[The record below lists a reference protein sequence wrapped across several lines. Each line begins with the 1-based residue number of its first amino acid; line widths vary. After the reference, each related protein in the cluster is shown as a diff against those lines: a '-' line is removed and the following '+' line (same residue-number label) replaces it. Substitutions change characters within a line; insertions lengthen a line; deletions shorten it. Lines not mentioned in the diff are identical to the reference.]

1 MFISEAYAQ
10 AAGAPGAGGFESL
23 QQFLPLVLIFV
34 VFYFLLLR
42 PQQKKMKAHREM
54 VSQLRRGDRVL
65 TQGGIVGQIA
75 KVLNDAEVSVEIS
88 EGVRVR
94 VMRSAISEVLAKPEP
109 VGGSKDAKETKDV
122 KEANDEPDAATPAAG
137 GQTPSE
143 EKSGSI
149 LGKLLGKK

>member
-1 MFISEAYAQ
+1 MFITEAFAQ
-10 AAGAPGAGGFESL
+10 AAGGAPAAGGLENL

-42 PQQKKMKAHREM
+42 PQQKKMKAHREL

-65 TQGGIVGQIA
+65 TQGGIIGQVV
-75 KVLNDAEVSVEIS
+75 KVLNDAEVSVEIA

-94 VMRSAISEVLAKPEP
+94 VMRSAVAEVLAKTEP
-109 VGGSKDAKETKDV
+109 VGGAKEAKEAKETKEDA
-122 KEANDEPDAATPAAG
+122 EAATPAEG
-137 GQTPSE
+137 GEAKAE
-143 EKSGSI
+143 EKSGSA

>member
-10 AAGAPGAGGFESL
+10 AAGAPAGGLDSL

-54 VSQLRRGDRVL
+54 VSQVRRGDRVL
-65 TQGGIVGQIA
+65 TQGGIIGQIN
-75 KVLNDAEVSVEIS
+75 KVISDSEVSVEIA

-94 VMRSAISEVLAKPEP
+94 VMRSAISEVLAKTEP
-109 VGGSKDAKETKDV
+109 VTGGAKDSAGKDGKDDGETSAVAVEDPKAED
-122 KEANDEPDAATPAAG
+122 KKPA
-137 GQTPSE
+137 SM
-143 EKSGSI
+143 
-149 LGKLLGKK
+149 LGKLFGRN

>member
-10 AAGAPGAGGFESL
+10 AAGAAAGGLDSL

-54 VSQLRRGDRVL
+54 VAQLRRGDRVL
-65 TQGGIVGQIA
+65 TQGGIVGQIN
-75 KVLNDAEVSVEIS
+75 KVISESEVSVEIA

-94 VMRSAISEVLAKPEP
+94 VMRGAITEVLAKTEP
-109 VGGSKDAKETKDV
+109 VSSAAAKDAKDDG
-122 KEANDEPDAATPAAG
+122 EATSVVTEEPKV
-137 GQTPSE
+137 E
-143 EKSGSI
+143 EKKASF
-149 LGKLLGKK
+149 LGKLLGKN

>member
-10 AAGAPGAGGFESL
+10 AAGATAGGLDSL

-54 VSQLRRGDRVL
+54 VAQLRRGDRVL
-65 TQGGIVGQIA
+65 TQGGILGQIN
-75 KVLNDAEVSVEIS
+75 KVISDSEVSVEIA

-94 VMRSAISEVLAKPEP
+94 MTRSAITEVLAKTEP
-109 VGGSKDAKETKDV
+109 VAGAAKDAKSDGDVASETAEGPKV
-122 KEANDEPDAATPAAG
+122 
-137 GQTPSE
+137 E
-143 EKSGSI
+143 EKKTSF
-149 LGKLLGKK
+149 LGKLLGKN

>member
-10 AAGAPGAGGFESL
+10 AAAPAAGGLENL

-54 VSQLRRGDRVL
+54 VTQLRRGDRVL
-65 TQGGIVGQIA
+65 TSGGILGQIT
-75 KVLNDAEVSVEIS
+75 KVLNETEVQVEIA

-94 VMRSAISEVLAKPEP
+94 VARSAISEVLAKTEP
-109 VGGSKDAKETKDV
+109 AGGAKEGAAKEGKD
-122 KEANDEPDAATPAAG
+122 EAETAAEAKP
-137 GQTPSE
+137 E
-143 EKSGSI
+143 EKSSSV

>member
-10 AAGAPGAGGFESL
+10 AAAGGGGFDNL

-54 VSQLRRGDRVL
+54 VAQLRRGDRVL
-65 TQGGIVGQIA
+65 IQGGIIGQIN
-75 KVLNDAEVSVEIS
+75 KVVSDTEVMIEIA

-94 VMRSAISEVLAKPEP
+94 VMRSAVAEVLAKTEP
-109 VGGSKDAKETKDV
+109 VGSAREPKETKD
-122 KEANDEPDAATPAAG
+122 DAAPDVPAASAQP
-137 GQTPSE
+137 QTAL
-143 EKSGSI
+143 EKGSSI
-149 LGKLLGKK
+149 LGKLLGRK

>member
-10 AAGAPGAGGFESL
+10 AAGASAGGLESL

-42 PQQKKMKAHREM
+42 PQQKKMKAHREL

-65 TQGGIVGQIA
+65 TQGGIIGQIN
-75 KVLNDAEVSVEIS
+75 KVISEQEVSVEIA

-94 VMRSAISEVLAKPEP
+94 MLRSAVSEVLAKTEP
-109 VGGSKDAKETKDV
+109 VSSGAKDTAAKDAKDEAETV
-122 KEANDEPDAATPAAG
+122 GSEGAEAAP
-137 GQTPSE
+137 Q
-143 EKSGSI
+143 EKKPTL
-149 LGKLLGKK
+149 LGKLLGKN